1 VFRAAVVRSWGGV
14 GARDKEKAEARRWRV
29 TTSGEIDQ
37 VVASLAVSLTPFS
50 LMLNYCKIF
59 YKNTYKYI

>member
-14 GARDKEKAEARRWRV
+14 GARDKEKAEAR
-29 TTSGEIDQ
+29 TSGEIDQ